1 MFGYGEEPPSSGFLN
16 QVDNLIANTSGKL
29 AGANREKETSGMH
42 MKIIRLVG
50 VVFLCDNLLLTMVV
64 PILPIVFK
72 DTPFADPFTLAL
84 AFASK
89 PISQILVNPCA
100 GTVVDKYGPRRPL
113 LVGSVVCL
121 LATGVIVFSLFGIS
135 TASLGSST
143 PQNDTSRFISVVVAR
158 IVQGIASAFT
168 NSSGFTLIVQTHHV
182 DVRGSAVGIAS
193 IGIALGTRLCYCW
206 RLDRGRDRFEGAIV
220 HCFVIRGTDRSCCCC
235 CCCCCLFVSLEHRC
249 LVGAPRGWPVGKRA
263 TLVAVWRVVVV
274 AGRQHC
280 DATLHARQKHS
291 TPVRSRKTIRVYR
304 ICRFTSDTEHIF
316 SFSLAFSFHQVPFE
330 PFGGRKLGRGIVVVG
345 IGQRRA
351 VPVRRGGRGFHFGAG
366 GGERQFRHQGWHVYR
381 VSFVAR
387 PDDLCCK
394 WGGWGGCG
402 WLWVV

>member
-29 AGANREKETSGMH
+29 AGTNREKETSGMH

-135 TASLGSST
+135 TASSGSST

-220 HCFVIRGTDRSCCCC
+220 HCFVILGTDRSCCCC
-235 CCCCCLFVSLEHRC
+235 CSLFVSSAKGVLLGPPVAGLLGSVQPWLPFGVLSLL
-249 LVGAPRGWPVGKRA
+249 LVGNIAMQ
-263 TLVAVWRVVVV
+263 L
-274 AGRQHC
+274 C
-280 DATLHARQKHS
+280 
-291 TPVRSRKTIRVYR
+291 TPVKNIQPRYG
-304 ICRFTSDTEHIF
+304 
-316 SFSLAFSFHQVPFE
+316 Q
-330 PFGGRKLGRGIVVVG
+330 RKLY
-345 IGQRRA
+345 A
-351 VPVRRGGRGFHFGAG
+351 STASMPLH
-366 GGERQFRHQGWHVYR
+366 
-381 VSFVAR
+381 
-387 PDDLCCK
+387 L
-394 WGGWGGCG
+394 
-402 WLWVV
+402 

>member
-220 HCFVIRGTDRSCCCC
+220 HCFVILGTDRSCCCC
-235 CCCCCLFVSLEHRC
+235 CCCSLFVGTQVSCWGPPWLACWEACNLGCRSACCRC
-249 LVGAPRGWPVGKRA
+249 CWSA
-263 TLVAVWRVVVV
+263 TLR
-274 AGRQHC
+274 C
-280 DATLHARQKHS
+280 NS
-291 TPVRSRKTIRVYR
+291 
-304 ICRFTSDTEHIF
+304 
-316 SFSLAFSFHQVPFE
+316 
-330 PFGGRKLGRGIVVVG
+330 
-345 IGQRRA
+345 
-351 VPVRRGGRGFHFGAG
+351 
-366 GGERQFRHQGWHVYR
+366 
-381 VSFVAR
+381 AR
-387 PDDLCCK
+387 PSKTFNPGTVKENCTRLPH
-394 WGGWGGCG
+394 
-402 WLWVV
+402 LPLHL